1 MALDQETTLAARVD
15 ALESRDE
22 IHRLVSNY
30 CHGCDKHD
38 IDRFMSIWHE
48 DAVWEI
54 GPPYGGF
61 AGSARI
67 RHAMVDLI
75 WTALPETHHWT
86 TNLVVD
92 LDGDR
97 AGGLCDVTC
106 DAIDAEGRTLLIAAT
121 YTDAY
126 ERRDGTWRIA
136 RRGCEI
142 FYFTPVV
149 VAGADGTPTIE
160 EGGG

>member
-1 MALDQETTLAARVD
+1 MAE
-15 ALESRDE
+15 
-22 IHRLVSNY
+22 
-30 CHGCDKHD
+30 
-38 IDRFMSIWHE
+38 
-48 DAVWEI
+48 
-54 GPPYGGF
+54 
-61 AGSARI
+61 
-67 RHAMVDLI
+67 
-75 WTALPETHHWT
+75 
-86 TNLVVD
+86 